1 MAKKLILGK
10 ENNQYVLCYEAN
22 GNISKVTQQM
32 IPANTVLEAFMEIN
46 ESIDQS
52 NKSIKHTEKVVQEA
66 KVKSTKYC
74 SNVALG
80 TNEYGIFT
88 AEIKNSDGEISLG
101 DITANIDG
109 FTPEQVDRIDK
120 MFHGL
125 TEIFNVYCKHVS
137 KTMQKEVES
146 GLKQQPSTETAE
158 NSEESVAA

>member
-1 MAKKLILGK
+1 MAKKLVLGK

-52 NKSIKHTEKVVQEA
+52 NQSIKHTEKVVQEA
-66 KVKSTKYC
+66 KIKSTKYC

-88 AEIKNSDGEISLG
+88 AEIKKSPAMRAYGYLTMDDFFGSFEASLKTAEIQRDSSPRNYAEAIPKFFEEIS
-101 DITANIDG
+101 
-109 FTPEQVDRIDK
+109 
-120 MFHGL
+120 
-125 TEIFNVYCKHVS
+125 
-137 KTMQKEVES
+137 
-146 GLKQQPSTETAE
+146 
-158 NSEESVAA
+158 